1 MATKFVLA
9 ATCMAAVVACSPAAN
24 ERDGDDGGERT
35 AEVSRS
41 SAQVT
46 SDPGINVAVRS
57 VTPAEAA
64 GVPVI
69 LVHGARVPGIAS
81 FDLSVPGYS
90 LAEDLA
96 RAGHPTF
103 IMDVRGYGASTRP
116 PQMGDDPAAGPPL
129 VRSDEVVDDIKAV
142 VDHVQHSTGAEQV
155 GIVGWATGG
164 HWAGMYASLQPDD
177 VSHLVIYNSLY
188 GQADGHET
196 LGRGSSNED
205 PDLPCVFNRSAG
217 AYRLSDG
224 PSLLSSWDR
233 TIPTEDPTTWRDSR
247 VAEAYQREALAS
259 DPTSEQRQP
268 AGFRAPNG
276 AMEDSFYLATGRQLW
291 DASLIKANTLIIR
304 SELDFWSRPSDVTDL
319 QRHLTRA
326 AQVRTSELAQAT
338 HYAHLDRPER
348 GRDQFIGELL
358 SFLQ

>member
-1 MATKFVLA
+1 MATKFTLA
-9 ATCMAAVVACSPAAN
+9 ATCMAVVVACSPAAN
-24 ERDGDDGGERT
+24 EGDDGGGDPP
-35 AEVSRS
+35 AEVTRS
-41 SAQVT
+41 NVQLR

-57 VTPAEAA
+57 VTPAQAG

-103 IMDVRGYGASTRP
+103 ILDVRGYGASTRP
-116 PQMGDDPAAGPPL
+116 PQMDDDPAAGPPL
-129 VRSDEVVDDIKAV
+129 VRSDEVVDDIEAV
-142 VDHVQHSTGAEQV
+142 VDHVQSSTGTERV

-205 PDLPCVFNRSAG
+205 PDLPGVFNRSAG

-233 TIPTEDPTTWRDSR
+233 TIPTEDPTAWRDSR
-247 VAEAYQREALAS
+247 VADAYQREALAS

-268 AGFRAPNG
+268 ASFRAPNG

-291 DASLIKANTLIIR
+291 DASMIKANTLIIR
-304 SELDFWSRPSDVTDL
+304 SELDFWSRPSDVIDL
-319 QRHLTRA
+319 ELHLVHA
-326 AQVRTSELAQAT
+326 AQVRVVELAQAT

-358 SFLQ
+358 SFLR

>member
-1 MATKFVLA
+1 MATKFTLA
-9 ATCMAAVVACSPAAN
+9 ATCMAVMVACSPAAN
-24 ERDGDDGGERT
+24 EGDDGRGDSPAVTRNN
-35 AEVSRS
+35 V
-41 SAQVT
+41 QVT
-46 SDPGINVAVRS
+46 SDPGIDIAVRS
-57 VTPAEAA
+57 VTPAQTR

-103 IMDVRGYGASTRP
+103 IMDVRGYGASARP
-116 PQMGDDPAAGPPL
+116 PQMDHDPAAGPPL
-129 VRSDEVVDDIKAV
+129 VRSNEVVDDIAAV
-142 VDHVQHSTGAEQV
+142 VAHVQNSTGAGRV

-205 PDLPCVFNRSAG
+205 PDLPGVFNRSAG

-233 TIPTEDPTTWRDSR
+233 TIPAEDPTAWRDAQ
-247 VAEAYQREALAS
+247 VAQAYQREAVAS
-259 DPTSEQRQP
+259 DPTSGQHQP
-268 AGFRAPNG
+268 ASFRAPNG

-291 DASLIKANTLIIR
+291 DASMIKANTLIIR

-319 QRHLTRA
+319 QRHLVRA
-326 AQVRTSELAQAT
+326 EQVRTVELAQAT

-348 GRDQFIGELL
+348 GRGQFIGELL
-358 SFLQ
+358 SFLG